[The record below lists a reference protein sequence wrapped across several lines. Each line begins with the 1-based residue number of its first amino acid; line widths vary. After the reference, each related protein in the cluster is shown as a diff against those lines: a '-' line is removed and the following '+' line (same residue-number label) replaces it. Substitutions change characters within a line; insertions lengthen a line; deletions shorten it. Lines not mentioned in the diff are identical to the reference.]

1 MHKFKIGQIVSLSGA
16 MRNDM
21 LQAYEVIRQMPAD
34 AAGMRHYRVKGVAT
48 GGERAAREA
57 DLTAFE
63 PSADQALQRGRS

>member
-1 MHKFKIGQIVSLSGA
+1 MHKFKVGQIVSLSGA

-21 LQAYEVIRQMPAD
+21 LQAYEVIRQLPAD
-34 AAGMRHYRVKGVAT
+34 ASGMRHYHVKGVAT

-63 PSADQALQRGRS
+63 PSAGPGVGRK